1 MPVENLDRL
10 ISKLRRIDSQSV
22 QRVSDAVQASGEG
35 IRTDAV
41 LTSSKPGKGRVYKR
55 DDGPPHR
62 ASAPGDPFASDTG
75 TLLRGIETQEVNGG
89 LGVLVGTNVEYGLYL
104 EFGTSKMAARPWLRP
119 AYERNKAGATNA
131 IRQAMNQL
139 LLSVARRGA

>member
-1 MPVENLDRL
+1 MAVENLDRL

-22 QRVSDAVQASGEG
+22 QRVSDAVVASGEA

-55 DDGPPHR
+55 GSTTHR

-75 TLLRGIETQEVNGG
+75 TLIRGIETQEVNGG
-89 LGVLVGTNVEYGLYL
+89 LGVLVGTNVEYGPYL
-104 EFGTSKMAARPWLRP
+104 EFGTSKIAARPWLRP